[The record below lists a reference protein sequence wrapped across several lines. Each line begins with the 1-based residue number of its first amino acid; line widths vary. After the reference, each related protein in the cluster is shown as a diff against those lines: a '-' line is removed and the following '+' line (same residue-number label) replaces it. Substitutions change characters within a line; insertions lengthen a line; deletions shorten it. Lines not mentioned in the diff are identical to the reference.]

1 MVDAVAGTSRSFINV
16 NCCHKPKQ
24 TCHYAASEDKPEEQ
38 SSESKQK
45 EQRQSNKRKS
55 FEETVSKAKPEK
67 FQYTNDMG
75 RHDKKINLTL
85 VA

>member
-1 MVDAVAGTSRSFINV
+1 MVDAVVGTSRSFINV
-16 NCCHKPKQ
+16 NYCHKPKQ
-24 TCHYAASEDKPEEQ
+24 TCYCAASQDKPEEQ

-45 EQRQSNKRKS
+45 EQRKSNKRKS
-55 FEETVSKAKPEK
+55 FEKIVSKAKPEK

-85 VA
+85 LK

>member
-1 MVDAVAGTSRSFINV
+1 MVDVVTGTSRSFINV
-16 NCCHKPKQ
+16 NCCHKPKK
-24 TCHYAASEDKPEEQ
+24 TCYCAASEDKPEEQ
-38 SSESKQK
+38 SSEGKQK

-55 FEETVSKAKPEK
+55 FEEIVSKAKPEK

-85 VA
+85 VK